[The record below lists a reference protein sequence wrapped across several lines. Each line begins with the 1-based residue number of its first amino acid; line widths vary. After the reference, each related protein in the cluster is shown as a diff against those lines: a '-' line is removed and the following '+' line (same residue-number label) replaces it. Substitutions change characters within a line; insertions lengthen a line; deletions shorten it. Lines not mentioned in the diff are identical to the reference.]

1 MENMISIPE
10 SRYIELLE
18 IEKKYKAGDFNN
30 DTDNDKLRALYIE
43 LKSTI
48 DAGVSLSSGTGKDS
62 IWRRI
67 YDKVFGLSSSFCARW
82 KELVPDFSWY
92 DPDFT
97 YYDDVMAFY
106 NAVKD
111 YVIENNIIS
120 ITDI

>member
-1 MENMISIPE
+1 MENMVSIPE
-10 SRYIELLE
+10 SRYIELIR
-18 IEKKYKAGDFNN
+18 IEQKYKTEDFNN
-30 DTDNDKLRALYIE
+30 YELYALYTE
-43 LKSTI
+43 LNSLI
-48 DAGVSLSSGTGKDS
+48 NAGLYISNDINNPGNDS

-97 YYDDVMAFY
+97 YYDDVIAFY

-111 YVIENNIIS
+111 YLTKNNIIL
-120 ITDI
+120 